1 MNHITIASF
10 YRATPR
16 PPRSLHPRSST
27 ARLCVTARKRV
38 HYLPKRSSSFNAR
51 HRPSHFL
58 LSRCS
63 LRTTSSSTYCTN
75 DNNISSSTLLAANSN
90 NTKDAPRW
98 ISHSIPRQNT
108 AEQQQQQQQHS
119 APSEN
124 NSRDA
129 ISTTTS
135 INHQPPLP
143 VRIALVSTT
152 TALATPSFPALGFL
166 YVVLR
171 YTIPDANLRKTME
184 GQWGTLLSFTT
195 WTLLPQLYGGTVA
208 SLILPCAIG
217 NAIVAGGV
225 YGLVDV
231 ACGGPSSSS
240 SSSSDTAINKAFQNP
255 LITGSGIGATVG
267 YVAPHYAYGPV
278 LEHLYGLEGASRA
291 MHSAMSFPGV
301 MSASVA
307 TGAIA
312 GMILHPLLYY
322 PMHGLAGIHW
332 GYFSG
337 TALAAVSAALVYVYY
352 GREDTGLPVPCG
364 SFIEP
369 SDMKI
374 VDSVLRYNRVSGEVE
389 TYSLDGGEFLGS
401 SDRCLVGRNIASAS
415 RSYARSGKVV
425 FDDRLLAFVYNFWDQ
440 NAKSRHPEH
449 ILNIKSKKE
458 LQKRQDLMALTDVS
472 IAAILHDEKCG
483 TYQHDDSASAANRS
497 SDDEL
502 MKIVTTINKLSSS
515 NRGRKQLS
523 FKNLE
528 EVSVAIQLLMIL
540 NQSKQDH
547 PATDALSIAL
557 EKFIRKRCPEITLF
571 TSEELND
578 GESVESQLRI
588 ANWKGP
594 EPSHAMH
601 RWKHIYG
608 NEVHRTWKNRA
619 LVVATGVILTVAGS
633 ILRGNK

>member
-1 MNHITIASF
+1 M
-10 YRATPR
+10 
-16 PPRSLHPRSST
+16 
-27 ARLCVTARKRV
+27 
-38 HYLPKRSSSFNAR
+38 
-51 HRPSHFL
+51 
-58 LSRCS
+58 
-63 LRTTSSSTYCTN
+63 
-75 DNNISSSTLLAANSN
+75 LLAANSN
-90 NTKDAPRW
+90 NAKNARW
-98 ISHSIPRQNT
+98 ISHSFPRQNT
-108 AEQQQQQQQHS
+108 VEQQQS
-119 APSEN
+119 AAPSEN
-124 NSRDA
+124 NASDA
-129 ISTTTS
+129 ISTTS
-135 INHQPPLP
+135 IINHQPPLP

-171 YTIPDANLRKTME
+171 YTIPDSNLRKTME

-240 SSSSDTAINKAFQNP
+240 SSSSDTINKAFETP

-278 LEHLYGLEGASRA
+278 LEHLYGLEGASQA

-322 PMHGLAGIHW
+322 PMHGVAGMHW

-337 TALAAVSAALVYVYY
+337 TALAAASAALVYVYY
-352 GREDTGLPVPCG
+352 GREDTGLPVPYG

-369 SDMKI
+369 SEMEI

-389 TYSLDGGEFLGS
+389 TYSLDGGKFLGS

-415 RSYARSGKVV
+415 RSYARSGRVV
-425 FDDRLLAFVYNFWDQ
+425 FDDRLVAFVYNFWDE
-440 NAKSRHPEH
+440 NAKSRYPEH

-458 LQKRQDLMALTDVS
+458 LQRRQDLMALTDAS
-472 IAAILHDEKCG
+472 IAVILHDEKCG

-497 SDDEL
+497 SDDL

-515 NRGRKQLS
+515 NKGRKQLS
-523 FKNLE
+523 VKSLE

-547 PATDALSIAL
+547 PTTDTVSITL

-571 TSEELND
+571 TSEEHYD
-578 GESVESQLRI
+578 GESFESQLRI

-594 EPSHAMH
+594 ELSHAMH
-601 RWKHIYG
+601 RWKQVYG

-619 LVVATGVILTVAGS
+619 FIVATGMILAVAGS
-633 ILRGNK
+633 ILRGSK